1 MVTGSKGWRELHAKA
16 RLLQSGGVR
25 REAVAE
31 RLGVDQGRWEEIERD
46 CGVGVVPLGP
56 IEPL

>member
-1 MVTGSKGWRELHAKA
+1 MFESLENGA
-16 RLLQSGGVR
+16 GVA
-25 REAVAE
+25 REAVIQP
-31 RLGVDQGRWEEIERD
+31 LGVDENRWEEIERT

>member
-1 MVTGSKGWRELHAKA
+1 VA
-16 RLLQSGGVR
+16 

-31 RLGVDQGRWEEIERD
+31 RLGVSQSRWEEIERA
-46 CGVGVVPLGP
+46 CRMGVVPLGP